1 MENSGSYRI
10 WLKKKKK
17 ETFQQ
22 LHKVNSWRSRVDNC
36 FIRWVDEKKKQIV
49 YKQHR
54 WGADDDVDN
63 GDDNEVD
70 KDVNRNVEML

>member
-1 MENSGSYRI
+1 M
-10 WLKKKKK
+10 K
-17 ETFQQ
+17 
-22 LHKVNSWRSRVDNC
+22 
-36 FIRWVDEKKKQIV
+36 KKKQIV